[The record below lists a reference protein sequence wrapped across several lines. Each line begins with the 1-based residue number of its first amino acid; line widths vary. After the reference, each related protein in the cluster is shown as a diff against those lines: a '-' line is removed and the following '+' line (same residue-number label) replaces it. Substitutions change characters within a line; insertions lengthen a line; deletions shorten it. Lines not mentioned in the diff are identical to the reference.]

1 MDDAGARGPS
11 AAEMAA
17 HNMRAKMAHGGG
29 PGDPNL
35 NGGPGEDPANGTIS
49 GLRGIEGLR
58 KWIGQFLE
66 SFSRG
71 VTGALLGY
79 IGFLLQAVRR
89 LRRRRQERRRE
100 RATPEGK
107 ARIDIKKERRAA
119 NRQRRQVRRVR
130 NRARRRVFYAR
141 VRRFLSRLR
150 LRAGN
155 LRRML
160 GARMVRLRV
169 FLRATRRLN
178 AQRRE
183 NNRAARELLRGTRDR
198 EHRRQIIEARNE
210 RNREAVGARADR
222 LNRFDARGGRELY
235 TRRVRAEIE
244 RRNRAFDHISHPTNV
259 RLTETLRD
267 RARANAAYSD
277 YRTEHRRHVRE
288 LRDLDRQVRKNDIL
302 PQEVQ
307 NTYLPQMRAE
317 RQRMRDTFEAARHG
331 APPPPTTAPT
341 NAAAAAPAAPAATG
355 APAAAGNPAAA
366 PAPAPAPAAPHA
378 LRNNPHGTATL
389 PHGRTQPNVRIGR
402 NAAARRAARTRH
414 SGPTPGG
421 GRGPTP

>member
-17 HNMRAKMAHGGG
+17 HRAKQFGSSLGAGGGVGGG
-29 PGDPNL
+29 PGFS
-35 NGGPGEDPANGTIS
+35 GQAGTVAD
-49 GLRGIEGLR
+49 
-58 KWIGQFLE
+58 
-66 SFSRG
+66 G
-71 VTGALLGY
+71 VTGGMGD
-79 IGFLLQAVRR
+79 IRR
-89 LRRRRQERRRE
+89 LEQGVGRFITTVPLAAVGGALRLLAFLFMAVWKPARALFRFLRKRRRE
-100 RATPEGK
+100 RATPEGR

-198 EHRRQIIEARNE
+198 EQRRQIIEARNE

-267 RARANAAYSD
+267 RARADAADSD
-277 YRTEHRRHVRE
+277 YRAEHRRHMRE
-288 LRDLDRQVRKNDIL
+288 LRVLYRKVRKNDIL
-302 PQEVQ
+302 PEEVRR
-307 NTYLPQMRAE
+307 TELPRLRVERRQMR
-317 RQRMRDTFEAARHG
+317 QRFEAARQG
-331 APPPPTTAPT
+331 APMPPTTAPT
-341 NAAAAAPAAPAATG
+341 TTPPATTAPATNGTSTNTPAARVPTTDPTG
-355 APAAAGNPAAA
+355 SRN
-366 PAPAPAPAAPHA
+366 
-378 LRNNPHGTATL
+378 LNNPRLRAASASG
-389 PHGRTQPNVRIGR
+389 
-402 NAAARRAARTRH
+402 AARRRPRDGAAPSSRAIRTTRA
-414 SGPTPGG
+414 TPSAS
-421 GRGPTP
+421 R